1 MNAHPTIHRL
11 ARPLAALAVAAAAAL
26 GTARPAEAQAGRRM
40 LFAEAFRPDIM
51 QRDLS
56 LMAQQLQLEEWQR
69 PVIEALINDYTTAF
83 NTGVDAMKDRMRAA
97 SENAVRSGTTGGDQV
112 LQKVLE
118 PLGSWRT
125 EKEQMLAKFTADV
138 KSQLGAQQLELWPKF
153 ERALRRER
161 LLPEG
166 DLSGERVDLFAVVAR
181 MQPTPAEEEATAPVL
196 AQYEVALDQALA
208 ARSQRSKEVL
218 PRLEAA
224 MSAMDYE
231 KMGDLQD
238 QVMQASVAVRDAND
252 AAIESIAAAMG
263 ARGPEFRKAALED
276 GYADVYRIHPV
287 MVLMQQVRKLPS
299 LSPEQVAQVDA
310 LMQEFAGACDQA
322 NAKLAAVVKSEEPKA
337 AKRRARAMME
347 RKAGAPA
354 SAPGTKTD
362 DEVAKARAEKEA
374 MGQPYR
380 ERLMAILGPEQ
391 LAEINGPS
399 PEETERE
406 KLRLMADPKGLGPK
420 AQDEGGGDGV
430 EPNPTNPSG
439 ADAPPPPTKIRPDDR
454 SQGGQ
459 RRKTADP
466 AGPPAGGGEPR

>member
-1 MNAHPTIHRL
+1 MNAHRTIHRL
-11 ARPLAALAVAAAAAL
+11 ARPLAVIAVAAAAAL
-26 GTARPAEAQAGRRM
+26 SAARPADAQSGRRM

-69 PVIEALINDYTTAF
+69 PVVETLINDYTTAF

-97 SENAVRSGTTGGDQV
+97 SESAVRSGTPGGDQM

-118 PLGSWRT
+118 PLGSWRA

-138 KSQLGAQQLELWPKF
+138 KSQLGAQQLERWPAF

-166 DLSGERVDLFAVVAR
+166 DLSGERADLFAVMSR
-181 MQPTPAEEEATAPVL
+181 MQPTPAEEEATSAAF
-196 AQYEVALDQALA
+196 AQYEVALDQALM

-252 AAIESIAAAMG
+252 AAIDSIASAMG
-263 ARGPEFRKAALED
+263 ARGPEFRRAALDE

-287 MVLMQQVRKLPS
+287 MVLMQQVRKLES

-310 LMQEFAGACDQA
+310 LIQEFAVACDEA
-322 NAKLAAVVKSEEPKA
+322 NAKLAAVVKAEEPKA
-337 AKRRARAMME
+337 AKRRAKAMMD

-354 SAPGTKTD
+354 SAPGTKPD
-362 DEVAKARAEKEA
+362 DEIAKARAEKEA

-380 ERLMAILGPEQ
+380 ERLMAILRPEQ
-391 LAEINGPS
+391 LAEFNGPT
-399 PEETERE
+399 PDETERE
-406 KLRLMADPKGLGPK
+406 KMRMLEDRKGNAPKP
-420 AQDEGGGDGV
+420 QEEGGETV
-430 EPNPTNPSG
+430 EPNPNNPSG
-439 ADAPPPPTKIRPDDR
+439 AEAPPPPGKIRPDDR
-454 SQGGQ
+454 AQGGQ

-466 AGPPAGGGEPR
+466 GQPAGGGTPR

>member
-1 MNAHPTIHRL
+1 MNAHRTIRRL
-11 ARPLAALAVAAAAAL
+11 ARPLAVLAFAAASLCAV
-26 GTARPAEAQAGRRM
+26 RPADAQSGRRM

-69 PVIEALINDYTTAF
+69 PVVEALINDYSTAF

-97 SENAVRSGTTGGDQV
+97 SENAVRSGTTGGDQM

-125 EKEQMLAKFTADV
+125 EKDQMLAKFTADV
-138 KSQLGAQQLELWPKF
+138 KSQLGAQQLERWPAF

-166 DLSGERVDLFAVVAR
+166 DLSGERVDLFAVMSR
-181 MQPTPAEEEATAPVL
+181 MQPTPAEQEATSAAF
-196 AQYEVALDQALA
+196 AQYEVALDQALM

-252 AAIESIAAAMG
+252 AAIDSIASAMG
-263 ARGPEFRKAALED
+263 ARGPEFRRAALDD

-287 MVLMQQVRKLPS
+287 MVLMQQVRKLES

-310 LMQEFAGACDQA
+310 LMQEFAAACDEA
-322 NAKLAAVVKSEEPKA
+322 NAKLAAVVKAEEPKG
-337 AKRRARAMME
+337 AKRRAKAMMD
-347 RKAGAPA
+347 RKAGTPA
-354 SAPGTKTD
+354 SAPGAKPD
-362 DEVAKARAEKEA
+362 DEIAKARAEKEA

-380 ERLMAILGPEQ
+380 ERLMAILRPEQ
-391 LAEINGPS
+391 LAEFNGPS
-399 PEETERE
+399 PDETERE
-406 KLRLMADPKGLGPK
+406 KMRMLEERKGKVPMP
-420 AQDEGGGDGV
+420 QDDGGEAV
-430 EPNPTNPSG
+430 EPNTNNPSG
-439 ADAPPPPTKIRPDDR
+439 AEAPPPPAKIRPDDR
-454 SQGGQ
+454 AQGGQ

-466 AGPPAGGGEPR
+466 APPAGGGTPR